1 MGIPTHKSSLLLRA
15 CYQPLRD
22 EPICGAGI
30 GMEETGNERKKEKQE
45 AGCVQTL
52 RPFPIQPHF
61 SPPRLCSASEM
72 RGRPAGLHHTPVTH
86 SQTNTNTHTQRHKTQ

>member
-30 GMEETGNERKKEKQE
+30 GMEETGNERKKEKKR
-45 AGCVQTL
+45 G
-52 RPFPIQPHF
+52 
-61 SPPRLCSASEM
+61 RLCPDPS
-72 RGRPAGLHHTPVTH
+72 PLPHTATLQS
-86 SQTNTNTHTQRHKTQ
+86 SQALLSL